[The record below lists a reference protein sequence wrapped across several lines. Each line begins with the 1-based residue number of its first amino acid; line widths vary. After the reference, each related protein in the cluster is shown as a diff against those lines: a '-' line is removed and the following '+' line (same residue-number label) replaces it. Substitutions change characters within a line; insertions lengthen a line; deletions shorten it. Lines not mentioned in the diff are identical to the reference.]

1 VSSSASPPGRD
12 RQIAHCERQLR
23 GAGLPLLIEG
33 YSATEDI
40 FTRALPFLVLCAFV
54 EVVGALNFEWVW
66 WANAAAF
73 FGGLG
78 LLLLCFGVFN
88 RVRGRSFL
96 ALPRR
101 LGVPELA
108 AFVLIPALLP
118 LVFGGQVGSAAATL
132 ATNLVL
138 VGLVWL
144 VIGVGLL
151 SIVRWAGARLF
162 TQLSA
167 SLTLLVRALPLILFF
182 GLVAFFTAELW
193 QLFATVPTP
202 RYVAAAVLFLVIGLV
217 FLVVRLPDG
226 VREVQG
232 AVDLDGHP
240 LTRPQRINLSLVIL
254 VSQSLQ
260 ILLVTVLVWL
270 FFTTFG
276 ALLVDY
282 DVVTAWTGATPHTLL
297 TLDFLGGGENHIIV
311 TAELLRAAFG
321 IAAFS
326 GLYYTVGMLVDATYR
341 DEFMGELTDQ
351 MRSTFAVRSE
361 YLALRDGGSEPLESH
376 ESHKSPRPAGPAGS
390 EQPVTSP

>member
-1 VSSSASPPGRD
+1 MTSTGTSAKD
-12 RQIAHCERQLR
+12 QQVAECERKLR

-54 EVVGALNFEWVW
+54 EVVGALNFDWVW

-88 RVRGRSFL
+88 RLRGRPFF

-101 LGVPELA
+101 LGIPELA

-132 ATNLVL
+132 VTNLVL

-144 VIGVGLL
+144 VIGFGLL

-202 RYVAAAVLFLVIGLV
+202 RYVAAVALFLVIGLV
-217 FLVVRLPDG
+217 FLVVRLPDR
-226 VREVQG
+226 VREVQSS
-232 AVDLDGHP
+232 VDLDGHP
-240 LTRPQRINLSLVIL
+240 LTRPQRVNLSLVVL

-282 DVVTAWTGATPHTLL
+282 DVVVAWTGATPHSLL
-297 TLDFLGGGENHIIV
+297 TLDFLGGGENHIVV

-361 YLALRDGGSEPLESH
+361 YLSLRNGSSES
-376 ESHKSPRPAGPAGS
+376 PGS

>member
-1 VSSSASPPGRD
+1 LTSAQD
-12 RQIAHCERQLR
+12 QQVADCERQLR
-23 GAGLPLLIEG
+23 RAGLPLLIEG

-54 EVVGALNFEWVW
+54 EVVGALNFDWVW

-88 RVRGRSFL
+88 RLRGRSFL
-96 ALPRR
+96 TLPRR
-101 LGVPELA
+101 LGLPELA

-118 LVFGGQVGSAAATL
+118 LVFGGQVGSALATL

-144 VIGVGLL
+144 VIGFGLL
-151 SIVRWAGARLF
+151 SIIRWAGARLF

-193 QLFATVPTP
+193 QLFALVPTP
-202 RYVAAAVLFLVIGLV
+202 RYIAAVVLFLVIGLV
-217 FLVVRLPDG
+217 FLAVRLPDG

-232 AVDLDGHP
+232 SVDLDGHL
-240 LTRPQRINLSLVIL
+240 LTRPQRVNLSLVIL

-260 ILLVTVLVWL
+260 ILLVTLLVWL

-282 DVVTAWTGATPHTLL
+282 DVVEAWTGARPDTLL
-297 TLDFLGGGENHIIV
+297 TLDVLGDGPNHIVV
-311 TAELLRAAFG
+311 TAQLLRAAFG

-341 DEFMGELTDQ
+341 DEFMGEMTDQ
-351 MRSTFAVRSE
+351 MRSTFAVRAE
-361 YLALRDGGSEPLESH
+361 YLALRDGDAAPAESTD
-376 ESHKSPRPAGPAGS
+376 S